1 MKKLITF
8 LLILLSTSC
17 IKAQDVSL
25 PLTRVM
31 TYVYNDITDK
41 YDDYESLV
49 PDEGVNIVMT
59 DDHHLIITNKKGTNY
74 IIKTAERRKS
84 DGDGYTC
91 TNFEG
96 YDQDGEYVYM
106 TLCTNQGKKNGFLV
120 VVYARKCS
128 ITYFF

>member
-8 LLILLSTSC
+8 LLILCTSFA
-17 IKAQDVSL
+17 KAQDVSL

-31 TYVYNDITDK
+31 TYIYNDVTDK

-74 IIKTAERRKS
+74 MIKTAERRKS

-91 TNFEG
+91 TDFEG
-96 YDQDGEYVYM
+96 YDQDEQYVYM
-106 TLCTNQGKKNGFLV
+106 TLCTNQGKKTGFLV
-120 VVYARKCS
+120 VIYARKCS

>member
-8 LLILLSTSC
+8 LLILCTSFA
-17 IKAQDVSL
+17 KAQDVSL

-31 TYVYNDITDK
+31 TYVYNDVTDK

-91 TNFEG
+91 TDFEG
-96 YDQDGEYVYM
+96 NDQDEQYVYM
-106 TLCTNQGKKNGFLV
+106 TLCTNQSKKTGFLV
-120 VVYARKCS
+120 VVYSRKCS